1 MALQKW
7 LGALVFLS
15 CLSACDLD
23 EIAPEI
29 DCIHVFGPG
38 TPQGRSGASG
48 VVVLEVAGCDE
59 RACGAEQPLAVGFA
73 QRVHIAV
80 LQEPENTGTLTVE
93 SSDPARFSLSEVET
107 IADQCGNGDLD
118 RMDISADVEALA
130 AGDVELIVRDDG
142 LEIDRIQLT
151 LAQPAAIDVA
161 ALEPVLGVGSTT
173 LAAARALDSAGN
185 PLVGFPMV
193 DWTTSTP
200 ERVSFLVAN
209 PTTGVDDEVEQV
221 SSAPVVQLLAMAKG
235 EAQIEVRS
243 GDLAATLL
251 ITIEEAQR

>member
-1 MALQKW
+1 MAPQKW
-7 LGALVFLS
+7 LVALFFLS

-23 EIAPEI
+23 DIAPEI
-29 DCIHVFGPG
+29 DCIHLFGPG
-38 TPQGRSGASG
+38 TPQGRTGASG
-48 VVVLEVAGCDE
+48 VVVLEAAGCDE

-73 QRVHIAV
+73 QRVRIAV
-80 LQEPENTGTLTVE
+80 LQEPESTGTLTVE
-93 SSDPARFSLSEVET
+93 SSAPERFSLLEVET
-107 IADQCGNGDLD
+107 IEAQCGNGNLD
-118 RMDISADVEALA
+118 RIDVIADIEALA

-142 LEIDRIQLT
+142 REIDRIQLT
-151 LAQPAAIDVA
+151 VAQPVAIDVA

-173 LAAARALDSAGN
+173 FAAARALDSAGHD
-185 PLVGFPMV
+185 LIGFPSV

-200 ERVSFLVAN
+200 ELVSFLVAN

-243 GDLAATLL
+243 GALAATLRL
-251 ITIEEAQR
+251 TIEEAQR